1 MKYQLLPSAFAF
13 FLLLQLSAIQ
23 PVAAQS
29 GATLSVQGVI
39 KNSDGSAVED
49 GSYSIKFSLYTGESG
64 GTPVWTETQGAVEV
78 TGGIYSALLGASS
91 PLTAAFDQTY
101 YMGVSIDGG
110 AELIPRARLT
120 SSPYALA
127 LLGTGNLFPSSGA
140 IGAGTVTPDA
150 GYQLHVKNNSGD
162 GKMLIEGSDKSGLF
176 FKKGSAT
183 GSMGMLG
190 SSDNNLGF
198 YYGSDLK
205 ASIRSSGFDVY
216 GSLTG
221 YGGVWTPA
229 VWVEGSNSATIQT
242 RRPNVANFSM
252 GVHEGD
258 DFWSI
263 QSDGVGG
270 YERMRVRN
278 NGNVEITNG
287 LRVDGYY
294 DHGNTNHWYYGS
306 GGAGGSIGSG
316 TIGANI
322 YAPDAVH
329 SSVFRAFSD
338 KRIKENA
345 RTSNAPTDLAKIMRL
360 RVTDYQYIDNISRG
374 TGWHKGFIAQELE
387 EVYPEA
393 VAKSEDHIP
402 NIYSLTE
409 NIQGAGDSRIEV
421 SLAKP
426 HELSVGDEVKIIMD
440 GGEGSRYEKVI
451 AVTGDRSAVITW
463 SGNKPERLFVYGKK
477 VSDFRQVDYTQI
489 HTMAVSAIQELARQ
503 LEALKAENALLKS
516 DNSVLKS
523 KNNSLEAS
531 IDKIDA
537 RLRSLENKLSN

>member
-1 MKYQLLPSAFAF
+1 MKYQLLPSVFAF

-176 FKKGSAT
+176 FKKGSET
-183 GSMGMLG
+183 GSIGMLG

-205 ASIRSSGFDVY
+205 ASISS
-216 GSLTG
+216 
-221 YGGVWTPA
+221 
-229 VWVEGSNSATIQT
+229 SA
-242 RRPNVANFSM
+242 F
-252 GVHEGD
+252 
-258 DFWSI
+258 
-263 QSDGVGG
+263 
-270 YERMRVRN
+270 
-278 NGNVEITNG
+278 
-287 LRVDGYY
+287 
-294 DHGNTNHWYYGS
+294 
-306 GGAGGSIGSG
+306 
-316 TIGANI
+316 
-322 YAPDAVH
+322 
-329 SSVFRAFSD
+329 
-338 KRIKENA
+338 
-345 RTSNAPTDLAKIMRL
+345 
-360 RVTDYQYIDNISRG
+360 
-374 TGWHKGFIAQELE
+374 
-387 EVYPEA
+387 
-393 VAKSEDHIP
+393 
-402 NIYSLTE
+402 
-409 NIQGAGDSRIEV
+409 
-421 SLAKP
+421 
-426 HELSVGDEVKIIMD
+426 
-440 GGEGSRYEKVI
+440 
-451 AVTGDRSAVITW
+451 
-463 SGNKPERLFVYGKK
+463 
-477 VSDFRQVDYTQI
+477 
-489 HTMAVSAIQELARQ
+489 
-503 LEALKAENALLKS
+503 
-516 DNSVLKS
+516 
-523 KNNSLEAS
+523 
-531 IDKIDA
+531 
-537 RLRSLENKLSN
+537 